1 MAANF
6 LHGVETIQVKRG
18 PRPVRVVRSAVIGL
32 VGIAPTGPVN
42 QPTLVLNDGDA
53 AQFGAALPGFNIPQ
67 ALQAIFAQGAGTVIV
82 VNTLTSANLATV
94 TAENVTLV
102 DGKGKLAHA
111 PIADLVITDDEVVPV
126 TLDPETDYNVD
137 AFGNITI
144 PAGSVVGPTDT
155 IKATYKRLDAST
167 VNAAQING
175 TVDGSTEARSGI
187 KAFDLSFNNFGFN
200 PRIFIA
206 PNYSQIAA
214 VASELITYGEKYRGF
229 ALIDAV
235 SGWTRAQAL
244 ADRGP
249 SGTIFN
255 TSSYAAGL
263 LYPRLKAY
271 DAATDADVVVPFS
284 AYFAGVWTRTI
295 NNEGYWVSPSNK
307 EIRGITGVERDI
319 TSSYTD
325 PSTDVQLLN
334 EAGIIS
340 YINAFGAGRRTY
352 GNRSAAWP
360 SNSDPEQFLSVRMTA
375 GVLYDSL
382 EQAMVQFI
390 DRPINNAL
398 IDAITETVNGFIRTL
413 AGRGALV
420 DGECTYDPAKNPPT
434 QVANGQLVFDLTFM
448 PPVPGERIT
457 FEAFI
462 DINLLSNLG
471 AE

>member
-32 VGIAPTGPVN
+32 VGIAPTGPTN
-42 QPTLVLNDGDA
+42 EPILVLSDTDA
-53 AQFGAALPGFNIPQ
+53 SQFGESLPGFNIPQ
-67 ALQAIFAQGAGTVIV
+67 SLQAIFAQGAGTVIV
-82 VNTLTSANLATV
+82 VNAFNAATNLVEKAD
-94 TAENVTLV
+94 ENIEIEN
-102 DGKGKLAHA
+102 GRGKLEFA
-111 PIADLVITDDEVVPV
+111 PIADLVITDDDVEPA
-126 TLDPETDYNVD
+126 TLDPETDYVVD

-144 PAGSVVGPTDT
+144 PAGSSVSEGDT
-155 IKATYKRLDAST
+155 IVATYKRLDAST
-167 VNAAQING
+167 VLPAQIVG
-175 TVDGSTEARSGI
+175 TIDSETEVRTGM
-187 KAFDLSFNNFGFN
+187 KAFDLSFNEFGFN

-206 PNYSQIAA
+206 PNYSQLPA
-214 VASELITYGEKYRGF
+214 VADELLAYGDKYRGF
-229 ALIDAV
+229 GLIDSVA
-235 SGWTRAQAL
+235 GWTRAEAVS
-244 ADRGP
+244 DRGP
-249 SGTIFN
+249 AGTIFN
-255 TSSYAAGL
+255 TASYAAAL

-271 DAATDADVVVPFS
+271 DAASDTDIVVPYS
-284 AYFAGVWTRTI
+284 AYFAGVWSRTI
-295 NNEGYWVSPSNK
+295 STDGYWVSPSNK
-307 EIRGITGVERDI
+307 EIRGITGVERNL

-325 PSTDVQLLN
+325 ANTDVQVLN

-340 YINAFGAGRRTY
+340 FINAFGSGRRTF
-352 GNRSAAWP
+352 GNRSAAYP
-360 SNSDPEQFLSVRMTA
+360 ANSDPEQFLSVRMTA

-382 EQAMVQFI
+382 ESAMVQFI

-413 AGRGALV
+413 IGREALV

-434 QVANGQLVFDLTFM
+434 QVANGQLKFDLTFM

-471 AE
+471 A